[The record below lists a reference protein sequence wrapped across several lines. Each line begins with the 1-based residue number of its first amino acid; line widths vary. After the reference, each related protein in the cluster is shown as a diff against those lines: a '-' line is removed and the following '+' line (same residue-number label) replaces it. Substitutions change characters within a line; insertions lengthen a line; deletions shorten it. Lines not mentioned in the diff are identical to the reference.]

1 MQWSF
6 IKISCFNI
14 TNVAV
19 MATAQ
24 AMREQEKTVTVSH
37 VDHLIILFL
46 CVCIVL
52 FNHIYLIT

>member
-1 MQWSF
+1 MQRSF

-19 MATAQ
+19 ITTAQ
-24 AMREQEKTVTVSH
+24 AMRELEKIVTASH
-37 VDHLIILFL
+37 VDHLIILF

>member
-1 MQWSF
+1 MHWSF

-14 TNVAV
+14 TNVGV

-37 VDHLIILFL
+37 VDHLIILF

>member
-1 MQWSF
+1 MHWSF
-6 IKISCFNI
+6 IKISYFNI

-46 CVCIVL
+46 CVLC
-52 FNHIYLIT
+52 YLIIFI

>member
-6 IKISCFNI
+6 IKISCFII

-37 VDHLIILFL
+37 VDHLIILF

>member
-14 TNVAV
+14 TNVGV

-37 VDHLIILFL
+37 VDHLIILF